1 MKKALVLKIQG
12 KAEVG
17 SGRSIQ
23 ATYKT
28 MPGTVGQQSNHFTTT
43 VWLWIA

>member
-28 MPGTVGQQSNHFTTT
+28 MPGYGRPAIKSLHDDG
-43 VWLWIA
+43 